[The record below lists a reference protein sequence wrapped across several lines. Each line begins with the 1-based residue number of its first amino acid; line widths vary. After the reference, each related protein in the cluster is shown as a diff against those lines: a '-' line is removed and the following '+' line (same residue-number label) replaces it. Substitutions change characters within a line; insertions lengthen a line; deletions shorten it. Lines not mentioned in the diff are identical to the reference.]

1 MEDGAPITLPKPLHV
16 ARQANRLRQKLRP
29 EDPTDLDFELEE
41 EHIADH
47 FFRKDVQVRERRH
60 LIFATDEQLRQLGK
74 AKSWYIDGTFKLCRL
89 PFSQLLSINAFVRK
103 EDCAKQVPL
112 LFVLMS
118 GRIWPTSSW
127 SVFMQSVRT
136 NNDLEGWHR
145 GLNSRASGKSGL
157 PFYLLVK
164 FLYRE
169 ARLTSLQMRL
179 VSERK
184 LKRIQRRQ
192 FRNLQTKIFNLW
204 EEFRNGERSAK
215 QLLSAI
221 SYLIA
226 PNQ

>member
-1 MEDGAPITLPKPLHV
+1 MWWKMVHPLLYPNPCMLLAKQTDCARNYVPRTQQTSTLSWKKNISPITFSEKM
-16 ARQANRLRQKLRP
+16 
-29 EDPTDLDFELEE
+29 
-41 EHIADH
+41 
-47 FFRKDVQVRERRH
+47 FRFR
-60 LIFATDEQLRQLGK
+60 
-74 AKSWYIDGTFKLCRL
+74 
-89 PFSQLLSINAFVRK
+89 
-103 EDCAKQVPL
+103 
-112 LFVLMS
+112 
-118 GRIWPTSSW
+118 

-226 PNQ
+226 PSQWRYQAKIRLEFGTETRYIWIAFSFSLKTFKLDFQRGGCH

>member
-1 MEDGAPITLPKPLHV
+1 MALPYLPDQEIEPMFHQLE
-16 ARQANRLRQKLRP
+16 RQA
-29 EDPTDLDFELEE
+29 PTPTLQE
-41 EHIADH
+41 
-47 FFRKDVQVRERRH
+47 
-60 LIFATDEQLRQLGK
+60 
-74 AKSWYIDGTFKLCRL
+74 
-89 PFSQLLSINAFVRK
+89 FSKYVK
-103 EDCAKQVPL
+103 
-112 LFVLMS
+112 
-118 GRIWPTSSW
+118 SSW
-127 SVFMQSVRT
+127 SVFLQSVRT

-179 VSERK
+179 ISERK

-192 FRNLQTKIFNLW
+192 FRNLQTKIFNLF

-226 PNQ
+226 PSQ

>member
-1 MEDGAPITLPKPLHV
+1 MMLLTLPYLHQYRNV
-16 ARQANRLRQKLRP
+16 LIKKERK
-29 EDPTDLDFELEE
+29 TDL
-41 EHIADH
+41 
-47 FFRKDVQVRERRH
+47 
-60 LIFATDEQLRQLGK
+60 QLFKILQI
-74 AKSWYIDGTFKLCRL
+74 YILQFYIYDTVLFHKN
-89 PFSQLLSINAFVRK
+89 Q
-103 EDCAKQVPL
+103 DCAKQVPL

-226 PNQ
+226 PSQ

>member
-1 MEDGAPITLPKPLHV
+1 MALPYLPDQEIEPMFHRLE
-16 ARQANRLRQKLRP
+16 RQA
-29 EDPTDLDFELEE
+29 PTPTLQE
-41 EHIADH
+41 
-47 FFRKDVQVRERRH
+47 
-60 LIFATDEQLRQLGK
+60 
-74 AKSWYIDGTFKLCRL
+74 
-89 PFSQLLSINAFVRK
+89 FSQYVKSTWI
-103 EDCAKQVPL
+103 E
-112 LFVLMS
+112 S
-118 GRIWPTSSW
+118 RIWPTSSW

-226 PNQ
+226 PSH

>member
-1 MEDGAPITLPKPLHV
+1 MHPLLYPNPCMLLAKQTDCARNYVPRTQQTSTLSWKKNISPITFSEKM
-16 ARQANRLRQKLRP
+16 
-29 EDPTDLDFELEE
+29 
-41 EHIADH
+41 
-47 FFRKDVQVRERRH
+47 FRFR
-60 LIFATDEQLRQLGK
+60 
-74 AKSWYIDGTFKLCRL
+74 
-89 PFSQLLSINAFVRK
+89 
-103 EDCAKQVPL
+103 
-112 LFVLMS
+112 
-118 GRIWPTSSW
+118 

-226 PNQ
+226 PSQ

>member
-1 MEDGAPITLPKPLHV
+1 MALPYLPDQEIEPMFHRLE
-16 ARQANRLRQKLRP
+16 RQA
-29 EDPTDLDFELEE
+29 PTPTLQE
-41 EHIADH
+41 
-47 FFRKDVQVRERRH
+47 
-60 LIFATDEQLRQLGK
+60 
-74 AKSWYIDGTFKLCRL
+74 
-89 PFSQLLSINAFVRK
+89 FSQYVKSTWI
-103 EDCAKQVPL
+103 E
-112 LFVLMS
+112 S
-118 GRIWPTSSW
+118 RIWPTSSW

-226 PNQ
+226 PSQWRYQTKIRLEFETETRYIWIAFSFSLKTFKIDFQRGGCH